1 MKKKVCFGQNVI
13 FKHIDSGSYISGT
26 IRPSTGSN
34 GAFTVQVSEK
44 LSESLV
50 FKLMPYR
57 SFEFN
62 DMAIPFDSPILIRNE
77 FNYGYMTFE
86 KIGMGDQGKSRGT
99 YIEKKPIESNDS
111 YRIPVK
117 TQSLKSD
124 VYEVV
129 THFVDLSCEREVPMP
144 WRFKLHVNN
153 VVNDTLIQH
162 DVVYLKHTEKYLLF
176 DSAAE
181 CSPPRARTSSSSSSR
196 KKLLINCASMSA
208 FGKSSAT
215 KLPETTPT
223 SFATSCQGWSWANRR
238 ARTAPAAQL

>member
-1 MKKKVCFGQNVI
+1 MKKKVCFGQNI
-13 FKHIDSGSYISGT
+13 ILKHIDSGSYVSGT

-57 SFEFN
+57 SFEFI
-62 DMAIPFDSPILIRNE
+62 DMPIPFDSPILIRNE
-77 FNYGYMTFE
+77 FNYGYLTFE

-144 WRFKLHVNN
+144 WRFKLHVND

-162 DVVYLKHTEKYLLF
+162 DVVYLKHTEKYSPPH
-176 DSAAE
+176 SAAAS
-181 CSPPRARTSSSSSSR
+181 SPPTARTSSSRS
-196 KKLLINCASMSA
+196 
-208 FGKSSAT
+208 
-215 KLPETTPT
+215 
-223 SFATSCQGWSWANRR
+223 
-238 ARTAPAAQL
+238 